1 MTFSIAHE
9 PARFRLMIPTLLAG
23 FGVLLLGGCTTVEKG
38 PPMSDAQL
46 KAIERTNTAAI
57 DKLMKGEK
65 LQSPPYPAT
74 VPAEGAAC
82 KSLVVVKRHMM
93 LSEYTAGFI
102 VKGNLRP
109 WAIYR
114 YDVDAKGVVSNVRPL
129 QSSGPEAVDFEFK
142 ASVESWTF
150 APGKGAKDCI
160 AEMKIT

>member
-1 MTFSIAHE
+1 MTVAIALKSTCSL
-9 PARFRLMIPTLLAG
+9 RLIPLFWAG
-23 FGVLLLGGCTTVEKG
+23 LGISVLSACSTTEKG
-38 PPMSDAQL
+38 PPMSEAQL
-46 KAIERTNTAAI
+46 KAIETTNNAAME
-57 DKLMKGEK
+57 KLLKGEK
-65 LQSPPYPAT
+65 LSVPPYPAT

-93 LSEYTAGFI
+93 LSQYTAGFI
-102 VKGNLRP
+102 VKANIRP

-114 YDVDAKGVVSNVRPL
+114 YDVGATGIVSNVRPL
-129 QSSGPEAVDFEFK
+129 QSSGPEIVDFDFK